1 MNDRELFLQKW
12 EQEHPAF
19 LRVIQA
25 LPPDRLD
32 HRPHP
37 KSRSAAELVCLLA
50 HSEKVCCDLV
60 DTGEIDW
67 IQPKPTALDQMVEAF
82 ERNYRELTERLKKL
96 DDAGW
101 ERKGRFV
108 EEGHLVIEGPQRE
121 IFWLLLFDAIHHR
134 GQLSTYIRPM
144 GGKVPSIYG
153 PSADTAPS

>member
-19 LRVIQA
+19 VRVLKA

-32 HRPHP
+32 YRPHP
-37 KSRSAAELVCLLA
+37 KSRSAAELICLLA

-60 DTGEIDW
+60 DTGLIDW
-67 IQPKPTALDQMVEAF
+67 KEPKPSAHAEMIEAY
-82 ERNYRELTERLKKL
+82 EKNYRELTDRLKKL

-101 ERKGRFV
+101 ERHGRFV
-108 EEGHLVIEGPQRE
+108 EEGHLVIEGPQRD

-134 GQLSTYIRPM
+134 GQLSVYIRPT
-144 GGKVPSIYG
+144 GGRVPSIYG
-153 PSADTAPS
+153 PSGDTNPA